1 MFANLSVKEMQ
12 LKFHF
17 YRISAH
23 KSCDQCK
30 TEHGSHWPLHCLT
43 KAVVWTWRSAALG
56 GKLREPITG
65 VTASG
70 FTAPQPLWTAYR
82 ALWINSRYSLSES
95 SPLTLPQTVTS
106 CMWGVVTGGLRL
118 LIIISPPRNDTS
130 QVLQAMPSQPPAC
143 CTQLLFICILK
154 LERVLYTFNPQLTQD
169 NLSPALN
176 WLGLC

>member
-30 TEHGSHWPLHCLT
+30 TEHGSHWPLHCLA
-43 KAVVWTWRSAALG
+43 KAVVWTWRSAALD
-56 GKLREPITG
+56 GKVREPITG

-70 FTAPQPLWTAYR
+70 FTAPQPLVKSERIAYR
-82 ALWINSRYSLSES
+82 TVWINSRYSLSES
-95 SPLTLPQTVTS
+95 SPLTQPQRVTS
-106 CMWGVVTGGLRL
+106 YLRGVVTGGLRL

-130 QVLQAMPSQPPAC
+130 QALWAMPSQPPAC
-143 CTQLLFICILK
+143 CTQLLFIYTLK
-154 LERVLYTFNPQLTQD
+154 LERVLYTFNPQ
-169 NLSPALN
+169 
-176 WLGLC
+176 